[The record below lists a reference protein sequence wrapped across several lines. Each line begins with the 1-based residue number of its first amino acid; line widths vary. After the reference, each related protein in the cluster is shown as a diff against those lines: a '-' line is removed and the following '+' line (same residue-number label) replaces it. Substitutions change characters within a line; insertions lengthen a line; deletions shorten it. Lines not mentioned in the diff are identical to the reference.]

1 VSKLRLAIEQA
12 GARTMQT
19 DLSVEIAKVVLIIL
33 MFLVGGAAIFLI
45 RKLNGLIRP
54 ISRQLIELHKC
65 DTGTLEPRL
74 EQIEYRYIELN
85 KHVDNIDAAEFSSG
99 EIERLSLRI
108 FGRDV
113 TAGSAHSWIIQAP
126 GILISLGLLGT
137 FWGLTVGLGQISG
150 ALAPGATPEQTM
162 NTLSAIVAPMG
173 TAFQTSLIGLLLSL
187 IVLIA
192 SQLSGARTC
201 LERCESLLSS
211 WLETVLPL
219 TLGDELMTPLKKS
232 IDGLNDTVR
241 RLPDDISWSV
251 ERAMQAAFAE
261 KLTQMFNLS
270 TTIAGEAQHATR
282 QLAAVASNLN
292 ETSQDFVLAAQAFQ
306 QSKFP
311 EALRESVAG
320 LLETK
325 ERIAVSSDVLSTR
338 MQEVRDALFTMQSQW
353 QLLAKSAEI
362 ELETCRLATQ
372 QVHQSLLQLQ
382 ASSKSLD
389 EGVEV
394 TSIAAKQL
402 KETRLE
408 VMRDRKLSI
417 DVAESVRDR
426 LAVDASSVETCQA
439 FASALEFSLRKW
451 NANVDQL
458 DDLRS
463 QFINTAISGRS
474 DDEAKVQ
481 RITSE
486 TTDAIISIKD
496 RISTNIGDA
505 VTAHAEAL
513 DQLGLP
519 MNNAH
524 SLSQGLVTQLESLDI
539 KFDQEIESL
548 IDSVKS
554 SIESSLGGA
563 ISNQRDA
570 LGQLDNPMGKA
581 NQLAVD
587 LVQQLESLKASL
599 DQQSPDRA
607 KRNFWEQGGQS

>member
-1 VSKLRLAIEQA
+1 
-12 GARTMQT
+12 
-19 DLSVEIAKVVLIIL
+19 
-33 MFLVGGAAIFLI
+33 
-45 RKLNGLIRP
+45 
-54 ISRQLIELHKC
+54 
-65 DTGTLEPRL
+65 
-74 EQIEYRYIELN
+74 
-85 KHVDNIDAAEFSSG
+85 
-99 EIERLSLRI
+99 
-108 FGRDV
+108 
-113 TAGSAHSWIIQAP
+113 
-126 GILISLGLLGT
+126 
-137 FWGLTVGLGQISG
+137 
-150 ALAPGATPEQTM
+150 M

-187 IVLIA
+187 IVLIT

-282 QLAAVASNLN
+282 QLAAVANNLN
-292 ETSQDFVLAAQAFQ
+292 ETSQDFVMAAQAFQ

-325 ERIAVSSDVLSTR
+325 ERIAVSSDGLSTR

-372 QVHQSLLQLQ
+372 HVHQGLLQLQ
-382 ASSKSLD
+382 ASAKSLE

-394 TSIAAKQL
+394 TSIATKQL
-402 KETRLE
+402 RETRLE

-417 DVAESVRDR
+417 DVAESVRER
-426 LAVDASSVETCQA
+426 LAVDAASVETCQA
-439 FASALEFSLRKW
+439 FASALEISLRKW

-458 DDLRS
+458 DDLRG

-481 RITSE
+481 RITGE
-486 TTDAIISIKD
+486 TADAIISIKEL
-496 RISTNIGDA
+496 IGTNIGDA
-505 VTAHAEAL
+505 VTAQAEAL
-513 DQLGLP
+513 NQLGLP

-524 SLSQGLVTQLESLDI
+524 SLSNGLVKQLESLDN
-539 KFDQEIESL
+539 KFKQEMESL

-563 ISNQRDA
+563 ISNQRNA
-570 LGQLDNPMGKA
+570 LGQLDDPMSKA
-581 NQLAVD
+581 RQLAAD
-587 LVQQLESLKASL
+587 LVQQLEGLKVSL
-599 DQQSPDRA
+599 DQQSLDKTNRP
-607 KRNFWEQGGQS
+607 FWGQGGES

>member
-1 VSKLRLAIEQA
+1 
-12 GARTMQT
+12 MQT

-33 MFLVGGAAIFLI
+33 MFMVGGAAIFLI
-45 RKLNGLIRP
+45 GKLNGLILP
-54 ISRQLIELHKC
+54 ISLQLIELHKR
-65 DTGTLEPRL
+65 DAGMLKPRL
-74 EQIEYRYIELN
+74 LIIKDRYRALN
-85 KHVDNIDAAEFSSG
+85 DHVDNIDAAEFSSG

-113 TAGSAHSWIIQAP
+113 TAASAHSWIIQAP

-187 IVLIA
+187 IVLIT

-292 ETSQDFVLAAQAFQ
+292 ETSQDFVIAAQAFQ

-325 ERIAVSSDVLSTR
+325 ERISVSSDGLSTR
-338 MQEVRDALFTMQSQW
+338 MQEVRDALLTMQSQW

-372 QVHQSLLQLQ
+372 QVNQSLLQLQ

-426 LAVDASSVETCQA
+426 LAVDSSSVETCQA
-439 FASALEFSLRKW
+439 FASALEISLRKW
-451 NANVDQL
+451 NTNVDQL
-458 DDLRS
+458 DDLRG

-474 DDEAKVQ
+474 DDEARVQ

-486 TTDAIISIKD
+486 TTDAITSIKEL
-496 RISTNIGDA
+496 IGTNIGDA
-505 VTAHAEAL
+505 VIAQAEAL
-513 DQLGLP
+513 NQLGPP

-524 SLSQGLVTQLESLDI
+524 SLSHGLVKQLESLDN
-539 KFDQEIESL
+539 KFKQEMDSL

-563 ISNQRDA
+563 ISNQRNA
-570 LGQLDNPMGKA
+570 LGQLDDPMSKA
-581 NQLAVD
+581 RQLAAD
-587 LVQQLESLKASL
+587 LVQQLEGLKVSL
-599 DQQSPDRA
+599 DQQSLDKTNRP
-607 KRNFWEQGGQS
+607 FWGQGGES